1 MDNDAKIRAGY
12 NYLKNNVTYIDWR
25 ESTYANTAYG
35 ALVEHK
41 AACSGMTRA
50 FVAMIALARSR
61 SDLPKKAV

>member
-41 AACSGMTRA
+41 AA
-50 FVAMIALARSR
+50 VQ
-61 SDLPKKAV
+61 V